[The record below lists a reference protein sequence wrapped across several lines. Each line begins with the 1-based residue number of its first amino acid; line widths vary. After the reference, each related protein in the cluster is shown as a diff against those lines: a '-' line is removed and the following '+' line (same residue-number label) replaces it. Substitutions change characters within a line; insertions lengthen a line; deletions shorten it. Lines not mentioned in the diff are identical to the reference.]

1 MLIIALAISLLF
13 GFNLGSSD
21 VEEMDNIDE
30 TENTDITAQTEGY
43 RNGSISPYVKSNESR
58 DMPAEI
64 TLPPSVIDIVKEVP
78 VTAEVEKKVVS
89 EFRVFENVMELE
101 RWLEE
106 NRLPI
111 VATTNKSDYISLVN
125 SDASDRY
132 DCDDYAEDLQ
142 RKALQQGFLMSQQLV
157 IDGRVYG
164 VQVSTNPRG
173 HMGNLA
179 IAGDYIYYVNS
190 TPPHKIVKIVSRD

>member
-30 TENTDITAQTEGY
+30 TEHTDITAQTDGY
-43 RNGSISPYVKSNESR
+43 RNGLTSAYVKVSESR
-58 DMPAEI
+58 DIPAEI
-64 TLPPSVIDIVKEVP
+64 TLPPSVIEIVEEVP
-78 VTAEVEKKVVS
+78 VTAEVEKKVVT

-111 VATTNKSDYISLVN
+111 VVIANTSGYLNLIN
-125 SDASDRY
+125 PAASNQY